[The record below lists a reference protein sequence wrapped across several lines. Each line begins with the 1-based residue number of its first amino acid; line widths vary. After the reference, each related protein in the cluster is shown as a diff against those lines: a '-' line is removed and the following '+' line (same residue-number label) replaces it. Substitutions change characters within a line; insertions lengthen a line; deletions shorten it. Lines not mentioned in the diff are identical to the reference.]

1 VEKGDRIHGK
11 TLPGKIPVTSQPQS
25 PKLLGHDLWTVDLST
40 LALWP
45 RLRVRFLRFA
55 IVTVEEFSTN
65 QLDLR
70 AAGLVYSTLLSLVP
84 FLAVTFS
91 VLKAFGI
98 HQQIEPFLARAL
110 EPLGAQGADLSGYMI
125 GFVNNLQVGVL
136 GAVGTAGL
144 FFTVISLIGK
154 IEDALNSIWRVRY
167 SRALARKFSDYLSVV
182 LVGPVLV
189 FTAFSLTASAE
200 SNWVLQHLHQ
210 YESLHSIVTVVT
222 RVMPL
227 LFLCVAFTFVYK
239 FVPNTQVHFR
249 SAMIAG
255 ITAALLW
262 QLAGIGFATFVA
274 SSAHYT
280 AVYSSFAVLL
290 LFLLWLY
297 VGWLIVLVGGE
308 VAYLH
313 QHAATFAT
321 MGPSGRRSALS
332 RMQLAL
338 ATLVM
343 ITRRYLTQEPPWRQA
358 ELSTALQI
366 SAAELEELV
375 DKFVQ
380 QRILL
385 RTIEPEGLALGRLPE
400 DIPVSEILDTVNGH
414 EQLTVAEDTPIA
426 RVLRRRDQAARQAL
440 EGLTLRSLTAE
451 ELTQKPDGSTR
462 VLNSE

>member
-1 VEKGDRIHGK
+1 MN
-11 TLPGKIPVTSQPQS
+11 SQPQS
-25 PKLLGHDLWTVDLST
+25 TKFLGYDLWSVDLST

-45 RLRVRFLRFA
+45 RLRIRFLRFA
-55 IVTVEEFSTN
+55 IVAVEEFSTN

-91 VLKAFGI
+91 VLKAFGV
-98 HQQIEPFLARAL
+98 HQQIEPFLTRAL
-110 EPLGAQGADLSGYMI
+110 EPLGSQGAEIPGYMI

-167 SRALARKFSDYLSVV
+167 PRALARKFSDYLSVV

-200 SNWVLQHLHQ
+200 SNWVLQQFRQ
-210 YESLHSIVTVVT
+210 YESLHSVVMVVT

-249 SAMIAG
+249 SAVIAG
-255 ITAALLW
+255 ITAGLLW
-262 QLAGIGFATFVA
+262 QLAGIGFAAFVA

-280 AVYSSFAVLL
+280 AVYSGFAVLL

-313 QHAATFAT
+313 QHASTFAT
-321 MGPSGRRSALS
+321 LGPRGRRSALS

-338 ATLVM
+338 STLTM
-343 ITRRYLTQEPPWRQA
+343 ITRRYLTQEPPWRPA
-358 ELSTALQI
+358 ELSAALHV
-366 SAAELEELV
+366 SSAELEELI

-380 QRILL
+380 RRILL

-400 DIPVSEILDTVNGH
+400 DISVNEILDTANGH
-414 EQLTVAEDTPIA
+414 EQLTLAEDDPIA
-426 RVLRRRDQAARQAL
+426 LILRRRDQAVRQAL
-440 EGLTLRSLTAE
+440 EGLTLRSLSATD
-451 ELTQKPDGSTR
+451 LMPKPGASA
-462 VLNSE
+462 S

>member
-1 VEKGDRIHGK
+1 M
-11 TLPGKIPVTSQPQS
+11 TSQPQS
-25 PKLLGHDLWTVDLST
+25 SKLFGHDLWTVDLST

-45 RLRVRFLRFA
+45 RLRIRFLRFA

-110 EPLGAQGADLSGYMI
+110 EPLGSQGADMSGYVI

-144 FFTVISLIGK
+144 FFTVISLIGR

-167 SRALARKFSDYLSVV
+167 PRALARKFSDYLSVV

-200 SNWVLQHLHQ
+200 SNWVLQQFQQ
-210 YESLHSIVTVVT
+210 YESLHSVVTVVT

-249 SAMIAG
+249 SAVIAG
-255 ITAALLW
+255 ITAGLLW
-262 QLAGIGFATFVA
+262 QLAGIGFAAFVA

-321 MGPSGRRSALS
+321 VGPQRRQSALS

-343 ITRRYLTQEPPWRQA
+343 ITRRYLTQEPPWRLG

-366 SAAELEELV
+366 SAAELEELI

-380 QRILL
+380 RCILL

-400 DIPVSEILDTVNGH
+400 DIPVSEILDAVNGH
-414 EQLTVAEDTPIA
+414 EQLPVAEDNPIA

-440 EGLTLRSLTAE
+440 EGLTLRALTAE
-451 ELTQKPDGSTR
+451 DLTQKAADSAIAA
-462 VLNSE
+462 NSE

>member
-1 VEKGDRIHGK
+1 
-11 TLPGKIPVTSQPQS
+11 
-25 PKLLGHDLWTVDLST
+25 

-45 RLRVRFLRFA
+45 RLRIRFLRFS
-55 IVTVEEFSTN
+55 IVTVEEFSIN

-110 EPLGAQGADLSGYMI
+110 EPLGPQGADISGYVI

-167 SRALARKFSDYLSVV
+167 PRALARKFNDYLSVV

-200 SNWVLQHLHQ
+200 SNWVLQQFQQ
-210 YESLHSIVTVVT
+210 YESLHSVVTVVT

-255 ITAALLW
+255 ITAGLLW
-262 QLAGIGFATFVA
+262 QIAGIAFAAFVA

-321 MGPSGRRSALS
+321 VRPAGRQGALS
-332 RMQLAL
+332 HMQLAL

-343 ITRRYLTQEPPWRQA
+343 ITRRYLTQEPPWRLV

-366 SAAELEELV
+366 STAELEELV

-380 QRILL
+380 RRILL

-400 DIPVSEILDTVNGH
+400 DIAVSEILDTVNGC
-414 EQLTVAEDTPIA
+414 EPLTVAEDNPIA

-440 EGLTLRSLTAE
+440 EGLTLRSLATEDLA
-451 ELTQKPDGSTR
+451 QNPGGSIIIP
-462 VLNSE
+462 NSE

>member
-1 VEKGDRIHGK
+1 VN
-11 TLPGKIPVTSQPQS
+11 SQPQS
-25 PKLLGHDLWTVDLST
+25 TKFLGHDLWSVDLST

-45 RLRVRFLRFA
+45 RLRIRFLRFA
-55 IVTVEEFSTN
+55 IVAVEEFSTN

-91 VLKAFGI
+91 VLKAFGV

-110 EPLGAQGADLSGYMI
+110 EPLGPQGAEVPGYMI

-167 SRALARKFSDYLSVV
+167 PRALARKFSDYLSVV

-200 SNWVLQHLHQ
+200 SNWVLQQFQQ
-210 YESLHSIVTVVT
+210 YESLHSVVTVVT

-249 SAMIAG
+249 SAVIAG
-255 ITAALLW
+255 ITAGLLW
-262 QLAGIGFATFVA
+262 QLAGIGFAAFVA

-280 AVYSSFAVLL
+280 AVYSGFAVLL

-313 QHAATFAT
+313 QHASTFAT
-321 MGPSGRRSALS
+321 LGPRGRRSALS

-338 ATLVM
+338 STLVM
-343 ITRRYLTQEPPWRQA
+343 ITRRYLMQEPPWRLA
-358 ELSTALQI
+358 ELSAALHV
-366 SAAELEELV
+366 SSVELEELI

-380 QRILL
+380 RRILL

-400 DIPVSEILDTVNGH
+400 DISVNEILDTANGH
-414 EQLTVAEDTPIA
+414 EQLTLAEDDPIA
-426 RVLRRRDQAARQAL
+426 LILRRRDQAVRQAL

-451 ELTQKPDGSTR
+451 GLTQKTGSSAI
-462 VLNSE
+462 VPNSE